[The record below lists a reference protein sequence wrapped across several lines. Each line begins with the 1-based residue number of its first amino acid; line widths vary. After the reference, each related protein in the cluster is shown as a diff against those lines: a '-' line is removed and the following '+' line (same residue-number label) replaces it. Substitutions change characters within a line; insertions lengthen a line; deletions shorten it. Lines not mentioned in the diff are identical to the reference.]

1 MKNSWLNSAVFYE
14 VYPTS
19 FRDSDKDGVGDLRGI
34 TERLETI
41 REMGFD
47 GIWINACFASEF
59 RDGGYDVTDYYRI
72 DERLGTNQDLEELTQ
87 KAARLGMKVLLDL
100 VVGHTSD
107 RHPWFLESCKAE
119 KNKYSDYYIL
129 RSTELP
135 NATAVMRLIFLS
147 FSPL

>member
-19 FRDSDKDGVGDLRGI
+19 FRDSNKDGVGDLRGI

-87 KAARLGMKVLLDL
+87 KAARLTCLSMASAV
-100 VVGHTSD
+100 
-107 RHPWFLESCKAE
+107 
-119 KNKYSDYYIL
+119 L